1 MGLWGKMS
9 LMQAVRVGFSY
20 NSDLKQTNKQTN
32 KQRITKENIEKRFT
46 KGMFSV
52 RGELMYIVFS
62 FSFLFFFFLFFLFF
76 SFLFFSFLF
85 FPFLSLFF
93 SFLSFSFLSFF
104 LSSFLSFPFSF
115 FLSFFLF
122 LSFFFVSPES
132 WHASLANIIQDL
144 VPFHFHVSHGNV
156 ANLQTFNLH
165 DSVAASR
172 FRKEELFPGE
182 WLWEKN
188 VTEQPCPAVLNLR
201 CRGLMNWKQRHQ
213 KTTLK
218 KGAH

>member
-52 RGELMYIVFS
+52 RGELMYVVFS
-62 FSFLFFFFLFFLFF
+62 FSFLYFFFLFFSFSFF
-76 SFLFFSFLF
+76 FLFFSFLF
-85 FPFLSLFF
+85 FPFLSFLFLSFFLLFF
-93 SFLSFSFLSFF
+93 PFLSFSFL
-104 LSSFLSFPFSF
+104 PF
-115 FLSFFLF
+115 FLSF
-122 LSFFFVSPES
+122 SFFFVSPES

-218 KGAH
+218 KGVH